1 MHDDIIRRLRT
12 APRTGQTMAE
22 YATIL
27 AITFMIAVA
36 GYSFFA
42 ADLGAKIAGVVSDIA
57 GVM

>member
-1 MHDDIIRRLRT
+1 MYHDIKKRLRST
-12 APRTGQTMAE
+12 PRTGQTMAE

-42 ADLGAKIAGVVSDIA
+42 ADLGAKIAGVAADIA